1 MQSAS
6 MTKYCRLA
14 ALPDFPEI
22 RQAAAGFSSQQKS
35 SR

>member
-1 MQSAS
+1 
-6 MTKYCRLA
+6 MTESCRLA

-22 RQAAAGFSSQQKS
+22 RQAAAGFSLQRKS